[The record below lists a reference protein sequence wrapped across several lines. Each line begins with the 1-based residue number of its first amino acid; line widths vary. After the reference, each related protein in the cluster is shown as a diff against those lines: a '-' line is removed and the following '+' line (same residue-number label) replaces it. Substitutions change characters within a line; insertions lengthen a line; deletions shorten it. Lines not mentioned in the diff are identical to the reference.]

1 MGIIQKAGD
10 ELRLFLGIIKSEY
23 IKWLKSDKQL
33 MTAFSMIFLYMYS
46 LEIIKK
52 YSAEMGEPINIF
64 EPLAIF
70 MSIFYIIPILVL
82 TFAVLMIDFPD
93 ISANSTFML
102 IRAGRTRWYSGQV
115 TFVYTAAASFIG
127 IFFIYTAVITQS
139 NAFVANVWSNAERL
153 INGASYGQ
161 FRSQNPMAYLD
172 LSIINNYTVSAA
184 TVYGIVLMVLHLAL
198 SSQLQMVLS
207 LRFNKMIGL
216 LGNAAMLALG
226 MVSWWAN
233 SSAKWL
239 FPLAH
244 ATVVYHYDELF
255 NKVNFPIWGSFIYLA
270 VANVILYFVGRYVIK
285 RKMLTLLDNS
295 N

>member
-1 MGIIQKAGD
+1 M
-10 ELRLFLGIIKSEY
+10 RLFWGIIKSEY
-23 IKWLKSDKQL
+23 IKWIKSDKQF

-46 LEIIKK
+46 LEIIKN
-52 YSAEMGEPINIF
+52 YSLEMGEPINLF

-70 MSIFYIIPILVL
+70 MSNFFIIPILVL

-102 IRAGRTRWYSGQV
+102 IRAGRTRWYSGQIA
-115 TFVYTAAASFIG
+115 FIYSAALSFIG

-153 INGASYGQ
+153 VNSLSYSKLRQ
-161 FRSQNPMAYLD
+161 DNPMAYLD
-172 LSIINNYTVSAA
+172 LSIINNYSVSAA
-184 TVYGIVLMVLHLAL
+184 TIYGVTLMVLHLAL

-207 LRFNKMIGL
+207 LKFNKMIGL
-216 LGNAAMLALG
+216 LGNAMLLAFG

-233 SSAKWL
+233 SGIKWL

-255 NKVNFPIWGSFIYLA
+255 NRVNFPIWGSFIYLA
-270 VANVILYFVGRYVIK
+270 VANILLYFAGRHVIR

>member
-1 MGIIQKAGD
+1 MK
-10 ELRLFLGIIKSEY
+10 LFLGIIKSEY
-23 IKWLKSDKQL
+23 IKWIKSDKQL

-46 LEIIKK
+46 LEIINK
-52 YSAEMGEPINIF
+52 YTLEVGEPINIF

-70 MSIFYIIPILVL
+70 MSNFYIIPILVL

-102 IRAGRTRWYSGQV
+102 IRAGRTRWYKGQV
-115 TFVYTAAASFIG
+115 IFVYVAAASFIG
-127 IFFIYTAVITQS
+127 IFFVYTAVVTQS
-139 NAFVANVWSNAERL
+139 NAFVANLWSNAERFV
-153 INGASYGQ
+153 NGVSYSD

-172 LSIINNYTVSAA
+172 LSIINNYTVFAA
-184 TVYGIVLMVLHLAL
+184 TVYGVVLMVMHLAL

-216 LGNAAMLALG
+216 LGNAALLALG
-226 MVSWWAN
+226 MVSWWAD
-233 SSAKWL
+233 SGIKWL

-244 ATVVYHYDELF
+244 STVVFHYDELF
-255 NKVNFPIWGSFIYLA
+255 NKVNFPISGSFLYLA
-270 VANVILYFVGRYVIK
+270 AVNLLLYFIGRRVMK
-285 RKMLTLLDNS
+285 HKMLTLLDNA